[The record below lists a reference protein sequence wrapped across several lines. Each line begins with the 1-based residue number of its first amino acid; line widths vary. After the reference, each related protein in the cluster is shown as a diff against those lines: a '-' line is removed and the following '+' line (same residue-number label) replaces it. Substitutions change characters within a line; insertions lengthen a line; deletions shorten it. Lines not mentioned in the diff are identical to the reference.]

1 MRRSLRAW
9 MAFWR
14 RRLRALRTATAA
26 PEEPL
31 LPQERL
37 PAPPPEEPLSR
48 RERME
53 QLIETFDED
62 QESILVRA
70 VVFLFT
76 VLFTVGS
83 VILAGCIGIAIAAA
97 IVGPWRADA
106 EVVGVYLMAIF
117 IEEAFAALVLAIA
130 RAIGRSQQ
138 ERRMVW
144 LLFAA
149 ISLFVCFAIGGAYTQ
164 YWLLS
169 ELAPGGVR
177 PAEQTMILFRS
188 IAPSLFD
195 VAAAV
200 FMAIYSRKT
209 LEKFLAQQAKKEEA
223 IESLSRAEIRI
234 EEAFNEA
241 EIRRQQREEEMAL
254 RRRREEVLNRI
265 EGKIGEAAVTVV
277 ESTVERLQLPAPG
290 QGGQSTLRRIL

>member
-1 MRRSLRAW
+1 MRRWLRW
-9 MAFWR
+9 MASWWQRVARQR
-14 RRLRALRTATAA
+14 RAEQFND
-26 PEEPL
+26 PES
-31 LPQERL
+31 QQ
-37 PAPPPEEPLSR
+37 EEPLSR
-48 RERME
+48 RDRME
-53 QLIETFDED
+53 RLIETFDED
-62 QESILVRA
+62 HEPLLVRA
-70 VVFLFT
+70 VVLLFML
-76 VLFTVGS
+76 LFTVGS
-83 VILAGCIGIAIAAA
+83 VLLAGCIGLAIAAA

-117 IEEAFAALVLAIA
+117 VEEAFAALVLAIA
-130 RAIGRSQQ
+130 RAIGRTQQ

-149 ISLFVCFAIGGAYTQ
+149 ISLFILFAVGGTYTQ

-169 ELAPGGVR
+169 ALAPGGVR
-177 PAEQTMILFRS
+177 PAEQAMILFRS

-200 FMAIYSRKT
+200 FMAIYSRQT

-223 IESLSRAEIRI
+223 IEALSRAEIRI

-290 QGGQSTLRRIL
+290 QGGQSTLRRII